1 MAASTA
7 NARKARPLATGTR
20 ERLILEA
27 ESLFGERGIDGVTM
41 RMICEAADQKFA
53 GSVQYHFGDQLGLL
67 YAVFEYREEQLQ
79 PRREALLE
87 QGRRTGQLDNLRYL
101 LRIMFEPNFAMYEE
115 HGIISYMR
123 CHAAYLATHR
133 PRGVEHPVDRGSPAT
148 RVMRETM
155 TLLENRLAALGPQ
168 LAAFRLECVGAMF
181 LQGVTQYASGPE
193 HSGMTPRQFF
203 DDMLDMMTQAISVL
217 PRGSNRLQTGVE

>member
-1 MAASTA
+1 MATVLRS
-7 NARKARPLATGTR
+7 RKSKPLASGTR

-41 RMICEAADQKFA
+41 RMICEAAEQKFA

-67 YAVFEYREEQLQ
+67 YAVFEYREDQLQ
-79 PRREALLE
+79 PLRKILLDE
-87 QGRRTGQLDNLRYL
+87 GRVTGQIDNVRYL
-101 LRIMFEPNFAMYEE
+101 LRILFEPNFRMYEE
-115 HGIISYMR
+115 NGIISYMR

-133 PRGVEHPVDRGSPAT
+133 PRGVDHPVDRDSPT
-148 RVMRETM
+148 THVMRETM
-155 TLLENRLAALGPQ
+155 VLLEQRLSALGGQ

-203 DDMLDMMTQAISVL
+203 DDMLDMMTQAICVL
-217 PRGSNRLQTGVE
+217 PRSS